1 MKLIAR
7 IVAPLIA
14 SISASALVFPAM
26 AHEFWISPQSYQV
39 ETGDTILADLR
50 VGQNFSG
57 SAFPFVQ
64 RSIEVFDIVTPSDRL
79 PVPGRMGDR
88 PAAQVP
94 ATEDGLH
101 VLVHET
107 TNSIVHYTGMEKF
120 EAFLTHKDQLWVL
133 NQHAA
138 NGFSAEKFSESYR
151 RYGKSLIAVGD
162 GAGADTRVGLNWEL
176 VALTNPY
183 TDDLSGGF
191 SAQLWR
197 DDAPVADTQ
206 IELFARDSADEVTV
220 TQYRTNQEGVVT
232 LPMNPATEYLVDA
245 VELVLAG
252 PDSPGEAVWH
262 SNWASL
268 TFKTPN

>member
-1 MKLIAR
+1 MKSITR
-7 IVAPLIA
+7 IFAPLIA
-14 SISASALVFPAM
+14 SITVSTLVFPAT

-39 ETGDTILADLR
+39 DVGDTILADTR

-57 SAFPFVQ
+57 SAYPFVQ
-64 RSIEVFDIVTPSDRL
+64 RSIEVFDTITPSDRL

-94 ATEDGLH
+94 TTENGLH

-107 TNSIVHYTGMEKF
+107 TDSIVHYTGMEKF
-120 EAFLTHKDQLWVL
+120 TAFLDHKDQMWVL
-133 NQHAA
+133 DQHAA
-138 NGFSAEKFSESYR
+138 NGFSTEKFTESYR
-151 RYGKSLIAVGD
+151 RFGKSLIAVGD
-162 GAGADTRVGLNWEL
+162 GAGADTRVGLKWEL

-183 TDDLSGGF
+183 TDDLTGGF
-191 SAQLWR
+191 TAQLWR

-206 IELFARDSADEVTV
+206 IELFARDSAGEVTV
-220 TQYRTNQEGVVT
+220 TQFRTNSDGLVT
-232 LPMNPATEYLVDA
+232 LPVKPATEYLVDA
-245 VELVLAG
+245 VELLLAG
-252 PDSPGEAVWH
+252 PDAPGEAIWH